1 MHNAG
6 MLNVHEFKAQDLHG
20 LSFGAPPRV
29 RLVAAPMIADDPHWS
44 VIHDNKS
51 TFN

>member
-1 MHNAG
+1 MRNG
-6 MLNVHEFKAQDLHG
+6 QVT
-20 LSFGAPPRV
+20 PRV